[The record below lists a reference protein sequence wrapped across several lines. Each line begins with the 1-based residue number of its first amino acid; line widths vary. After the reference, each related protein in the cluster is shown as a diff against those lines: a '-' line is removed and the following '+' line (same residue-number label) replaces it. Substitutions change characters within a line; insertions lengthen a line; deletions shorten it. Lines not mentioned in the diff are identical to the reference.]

1 MKKKILFLTSTRA
14 DYGKLKSILIS
25 INKSKL
31 FDFFLLVTGM
41 HNLKFY
47 GNTYLEIKKDKIKNA
62 FFLSNQKFGDSPEK
76 VFSKSV
82 QIFSEFLDKIKP
94 DLVVVHGDRIEPL
107 ALTIVANLKN
117 IKIAHIEGGEVSG
130 TIDDSIRHSISKL
143 SQIHFVTNQK
153 AKKRLLQLGEKK
165 NNIFIIGSPD
175 VDLIL
180 SKNLPDLNMVKDYYN
195 IKFQKYSVAIL
206 HPVHNEDSLVQKKN
220 AKIFFRALVMTK
232 KNYIVLYPNNDNGS
246 KYILREINQI
256 KKKLSIKTLPSMRF
270 EYFLTLLKNADFIIG
285 NSSSGI
291 MEAPY
296 YGLPCINIGNRQNNR
311 SLNLSQIDINF
322 SLKQILKSVDQVKKR
337 NKKIMPFG
345 NKNCSTKFLKILKNK
360 KFWKIKKQKYF
371 IDLK

>member
-1 MKKKILFLTSTRA
+1 LKKKIIFLTSTRA
-14 DYGKLKSILIS
+14 DYGKLKSILVS

-31 FDFFLLVTGM
+31 FDFFLLATGM

-47 GNTYLEIKKDKIKNA
+47 GNTYLEIKKDKINNV

-82 QIFSEFLDKIKP
+82 QIFSDFLDKTKP

-165 NNIFIIGSPD
+165 NSIFIIGSPD

-180 SKNLPDLNMVKDYYN
+180 SKNLPNLNIVKDYYN
-195 IKFQKYSVAIL
+195 IKFQKYSIAIL
-206 HPVHNEDSLVQKKN
+206 HPVHNNDPLVQKKN

-246 KYILREINQI
+246 KYILREINQL
-256 KKKLSIKTLPSMRF
+256 KKISSIKTLPSMRF

-296 YGLPCINIGNRQNNR
+296 YGLPCINIGDRQNNR
-311 SLNLSQIDINF
+311 SLNSSQIDINF
-322 SLKQILKSVDQVKKR
+322 SLKQILKSICQVKKR

-345 NKNCSTKFLKILKNK
+345 NKNSSTKFIKILKNK